1 MDSAFANKENLTAN
15 TNGTSDAENSRASVI
30 LNCEDTN
37 DSVAVSEAPSEA
49 LSEAPSEPVSEAPSE
64 TISESDTQDTLGT
77 APSTCPADCTD
88 EPAQKKVKVDE

>member
-15 TNGTSDAENSRASVI
+15 TNGTSDAENSRASM

-37 DSVAVSEAPSEA
+37 DSVAVSEAASEPV
-49 LSEAPSEPVSEAPSE
+49 SEAPSEPVSEAPSE
-64 TISESDTQDTLGT
+64 TVSESDTQDT
-77 APSTCPADCTD
+77 PSAASAIRPTDSTD